1 MPSVGREGQLSLPH
15 NAGGLGSAVENGG
28 LGWGFLKVGKDGN
41 ISSVT
46 SGIVPSA
53 PRLAD
58 SEQGAEMGGE
68 GKVRLEEGLA
78 SSLSFLSKH
87 GTHRA

>member
-28 LGWGFLKVGKDGN
+28 LGWGFLKVGKDGS

-53 PRLAD
+53 PRLAESQVGGGA
-58 SEQGAEMGGE
+58 SEFTVLPEQAWDP
-68 GKVRLEEGLA
+68 
-78 SSLSFLSKH
+78 
-87 GTHRA
+87 